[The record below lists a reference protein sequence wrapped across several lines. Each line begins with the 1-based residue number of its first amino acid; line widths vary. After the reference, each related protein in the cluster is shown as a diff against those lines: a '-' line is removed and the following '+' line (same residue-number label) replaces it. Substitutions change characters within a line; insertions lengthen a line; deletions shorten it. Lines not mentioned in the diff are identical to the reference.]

1 MYRLLVIESKITNI
15 CLCRTGL
22 DTLAESEISDQ
33 KDGDKEEE
41 GEKPQ
46 QGNYHL
52 SIIIKTESLLISI
65 HQALIKPLDYQ

>member
-52 SIIIKTESLLISI
+52 YLLCSFIG
-65 HQALIKPLDYQ
+65 AGGGGWYFAPCV

>member
-15 CLCRTGL
+15 CLCRTGS
-22 DTLAESEISDQ
+22 DTLAESEMSDQ
-33 KDGDKEEE
+33 KDGDNEEN

-52 SIIIKTESLLISI
+52 SIRIKTESLLISI
-65 HQALIKPLDYQ
+65 HQALIKQLDYQ

>member
-1 MYRLLVIESKITNI
+1 MCRLLVIESKITNI

-22 DTLAESEISDQ
+22 HTLAESEISDQ

-41 GEKPQ
+41 EEKPQ

-52 SIIIKTESLLISI
+52 SIRIKTESLLISI